1 MKGLSTALPKKDL
14 EDGKLDMS
22 QHCAFTA
29 QKATCNLVC
38 IKNSM
43 ASRERE
49 VILALYSALVRPH
62 VEYCIQLWSP
72 HYRRDMDL
80 LECVQRST
88 TKMITGVQ
96 HLLQ

>member
-1 MKGLSTALPKKDL
+1 M
-14 EDGKLDMS
+14 
-22 QHCAFTA
+22 
-29 QKATCNLVC
+29 VC